1 MNARDPIVE
10 DVRSVRE
17 KLFDAHGGDLDRLL
31 DHYQD
36 QEKLDQDR
44 LVKNKNE
51 KQKNES
57 TPGAA

>member
-1 MNARDPIVE
+1 MKAKDPIVE
-10 DVRSVRE
+10 NVRSVRE
-17 KLFDAHGGDLDRLL
+17 KLFEAHGEDVDRLL
-31 DHYQD
+31 DHYQG

-44 LVKNKNE
+44 LVKTKNE